1 MDLSREGGKRKGNG
15 YEHEHTRAKRG
26 TIDQRGG
33 GGGGGC
39 SGGAVLKRTKSKEK
53 GAGAESGKKVS
64 VLGCTG
70 EH

>member
-33 GGGGGC
+33 GGGGG
-39 SGGAVLKRTKSKEK
+39 AVLKRTKSKEK